1 MRGTRDEPLNVG
13 LGWATRCA
21 ILTRNSAA
29 PTGFSSGIMSSRIV
43 VRFHTLLFLGVFV
56 LLSIVGLKLSFKIP
70 VFLKMSPEPK
80 RQSVTLDDG
89 VHIYHLNFS
98 RFQEEFPYL
107 QSYRC
112 SLLYT
117 PQPEDLGLS
126 PILLLA
132 IKSHPRST
140 SRRAAIRETWAKQ
153 AEVMGYRLRPV
164 FLMGLSDREQHMEI
178 VKVEEEAYR
187 DILLW
192 DFTEGH
198 HNLSLKERCFLEW
211 LHDNPQEANFIF
223 KGDDDLF
230 VNPSSLV
237 RYINENAPSPFQL
250 HGALQRHSVVL
261 RYSKYKIS
269 YTLFPNAKYPYF
281 LSGGGFLF
289 SAALVRSLYQTSLRI
304 PVFPLDD
311 VYLGFLCLASNL
323 TLRHNNLFYVFGL
336 KFDPCNYQRALVVHR
351 VESENLL
358 QIWNQVQEAHCLT
371 GPNIKFWG

>member
-1 MRGTRDEPLNVG
+1 
-13 LGWATRCA
+13 
-21 ILTRNSAA
+21 
-29 PTGFSSGIMSSRIV
+29 MSSRIV
-43 VRFHTLLFLGVFV
+43 VRFHSLLFWGVFA
-56 LLSIVGLKLSFKIP
+56 LLAIIGLKLSFRNP
-70 VFLKMSPEPK
+70 VFHKMSPEAK

-117 PQPEDLGLS
+117 PEPEDWGLS
-126 PILLLA
+126 PMLLLA
-132 IKSHPRST
+132 IKSHPRSN
-140 SRRAAIRETWAKQ
+140 SNRAAVRETWAKRV
-153 AEVMGYRLRPV
+153 ELMGYRLRPV

-178 VKVEEEAYR
+178 LKLEEEEYR

-211 LHDNPQEANFIF
+211 LHDNPQQADFIF

-237 RYINENAPSPFQL
+237 RYINENVSSPFQL

-269 YTLFPNAKYPYF
+269 YTLFPNVKYPYF

-289 SAALVRSLYQTSLRI
+289 QASLVRSLYQTSLWL

-311 VYLGFLCLASNL
+311 IYLGFLCLAANL
-323 TLRHNNLFYVFGL
+323 TLHHNNLFYVFGL
-336 KFDPCNYQRALVVHR
+336 KFDPCDFQRALLVHG
-351 VESENLL
+351 VESEYLL
-358 QIWNQVQEAHCLT
+358 QIWSQVQEAHCLT
-371 GPNIKFWG
+371 GSNI

>member
-1 MRGTRDEPLNVG
+1 
-13 LGWATRCA
+13 
-21 ILTRNSAA
+21 
-29 PTGFSSGIMSSRIV
+29 MSSLIKV
-43 VRFHTLLFLGVFV
+43 WFYTLLSLGVFV
-56 LLSIVGLKLSFKIP
+56 LLSTIGLKLSFKSP
-70 VFLKMSPEPK
+70 VILKLSPEPK

-117 PQPEDLGLS
+117 PRPEDWGLS
-126 PILLLA
+126 PMLLLA
-132 IKSHPRST
+132 IKSHPGSN
-140 SRRAAIRETWAKQ
+140 SRRAAVRETWAKQ
-153 AEVMGYRLRPV
+153 AEVMGYRVRPV
-164 FLMGLSDREQHMEI
+164 FLMGLSDRNQHMEV
-178 VKVEEEAYR
+178 VKVEEEEYR

-211 LHDNPQEANFIF
+211 LNDNPQQADFIF

-230 VNPSSLV
+230 VSPSSLV
-237 RYINENAPSPFQL
+237 RYINENELSSLQL

-269 YTLFPNAKYPYF
+269 RTLFPNVKYPYF

-289 SAALVRSLYQTSLRI
+289 SAASAQSLYHTSLRL

-311 VYLGFLCLASNL
+311 VYLGFLSLAANL
-323 TLRHNNLFYVFGL
+323 TLRHDSRFYVFGL
-336 KFDPCNYQRALVVHR
+336 RFDPCHYQRALVVHR
-351 VESENLL
+351 VEPAYLL
-358 QIWNQVQEAHCLT
+358 KIWSQVQEAQCLT
-371 GPNIKFWG
+371 VTQH